1 MCNVGYNPTF
11 EGQDKRIEVHIF
23 DFKKSIYDKKVSV
36 EVKDF
41 VRKTQHFSNVEE
53 MVKQI
58 KKDCDDAKK
67 IALDYLSESKINEVD
82 RKKMIAEIETKK
94 DLVKLQ
100 IYIANALL
108 KFEGLSLNDK

>member
-1 MCNVGYNPTF
+1 MKLESTLTKIAEQVFSAT
-11 EGQDKRIEVHIF
+11 
-23 DFKKSIYDKKVSV
+23 SV
-36 EVKDF
+36 EQA
-41 VRKTQHFSNVEE
+41 KT
-53 MVKQI
+53 
-58 KKDCDDAKK
+58 
-67 IALDYLSESKINEVD
+67 IALDFLSESKINEAD

>member
-1 MCNVGYNPTF
+1 MKLESTLTNIAEQVFSAT
-11 EGQDKRIEVHIF
+11 
-23 DFKKSIYDKKVSV
+23 SV
-36 EVKDF
+36 EQA
-41 VRKTQHFSNVEE
+41 KT
-53 MVKQI
+53 
-58 KKDCDDAKK
+58 
-67 IALDYLSESKINEVD
+67 IALDFLSESKINEAD

>member
-1 MCNVGYNPTF
+1 MKLESTLTKIAEQVFGAT
-11 EGQDKRIEVHIF
+11 
-23 DFKKSIYDKKVSV
+23 SV
-36 EVKDF
+36 EQA
-41 VRKTQHFSNVEE
+41 KT
-53 MVKQI
+53 
-58 KKDCDDAKK
+58 
-67 IALDYLSESKINEVD
+67 IALEFLSESKINEAD

>member
-1 MCNVGYNPTF
+1 MKLESTLTKIAEQVFGAT
-11 EGQDKRIEVHIF
+11 
-23 DFKKSIYDKKVSV
+23 SV
-36 EVKDF
+36 EQA
-41 VRKTQHFSNVEE
+41 KTITLEF
-53 MVKQI
+53 
-58 KKDCDDAKK
+58 
-67 IALDYLSESKINEVD
+67 LSESKINEAD